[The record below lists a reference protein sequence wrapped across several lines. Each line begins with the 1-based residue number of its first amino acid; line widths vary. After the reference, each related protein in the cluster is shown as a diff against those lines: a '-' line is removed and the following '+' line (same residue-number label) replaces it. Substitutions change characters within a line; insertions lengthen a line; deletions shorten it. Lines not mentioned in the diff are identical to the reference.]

1 MEQIFIRLVKEQVNE
16 VETELEAKSIAS
28 YKLQHKSFL
37 STGKQINMK
46 DEHNSFLP
54 IWAKEQGPDRVWVW
68 GWCVGFFTTMKSF
81 FKNAFQVIR
90 RNFSSGEQR
99 CKEQRIFPGN
109 SFDDYIGNNSQ
120 NLNENGI
127 EVEVEVE
134 VEVGIDDDNA
144 MEILSSSCPINII
157 DPLGPE
163 TSILMMTSSDYIPI
177 STDVT
182 ADEKSGEAKKGEVGR
197 ENEEGGKVLK
207 KEKDDDFNEVTSF
220 FLLRFVLSRFV
231 FFCFLFLEIF
241 FFEICFLRNFF
252 FLKFFTFKIPF
263 FEICCLF
270 PKIEICAF

>member
-16 VETELEAKSIAS
+16 VETELEAKSVAS

-46 DEHNSFLP
+46 DEHNSFFP

-120 NLNENGI
+120 NLNEDGI
-127 EVEVEVE
+127 DVEVE

-220 FLLRFVLSRFV
+220 FLLFLFYLVLFSFV
-231 FFCFLFLEIF
+231 FFSSKFLFLKFVFLEISF
-241 FFEICFLRNFF
+241 FWNFLPLKFL
-252 FLKFFTFKIPF
+252 FLKFVVSSLK
-263 FEICCLF
+263 
-270 PKIEICAF
+270 